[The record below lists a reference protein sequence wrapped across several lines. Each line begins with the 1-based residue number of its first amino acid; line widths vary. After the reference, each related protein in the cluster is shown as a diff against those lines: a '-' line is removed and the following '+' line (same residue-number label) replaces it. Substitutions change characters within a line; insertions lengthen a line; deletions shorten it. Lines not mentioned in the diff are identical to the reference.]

1 MSSGPHRYNISGS
14 NLLTEAGYDVI
25 VVVNRDSGLG
35 GHDIG
40 DGIHIACPGKKPVTR
55 IWSCHQ
61 VNHGSFG
68 IVEKPFAGSG
78 HRAAYS
84 GGDANAVLDNTTRD
98 TAYHAGNQD

>member
-1 MSSGPHRYNISGS
+1 MSSVSFRSRVSGS

-25 VVVNRDSGLG
+25 VVVNRDG
-35 GHDIG
+35 GYGCHDIG

-61 VNHGSFG
+61 VDHGSFD
-68 IVEKPFAGSG
+68 IVEKPFAGGG

-98 TAYHAGNQD
+98 TTYHPGN